1 MTTAKT
7 FDIHDYDFLYE
18 DEIDVL
24 EAETLQEAEPGYTG
38 AHNVA
43 SGKQKSEDSDQNG
56 FFPFGLHLRMPF

>member
-43 SGKQKSEDSDQNG
+43 SGK
-56 FFPFGLHLRMPF
+56 

>member
-24 EAETLQEAEPGYTG
+24 EARMKLTFSKRKLSRRLSRAIPG
-38 AHNVA
+38 HI
-43 SGKQKSEDSDQNG
+43 
-56 FFPFGLHLRMPF
+56 M

>member
-43 SGKQKSEDSDQNG
+43 SGKQPPESRRARPVSG
-56 FFPFGLHLRMPF
+56 RR